1 MMSTEGKPGPDDEP
15 DSPVPD
21 QPAEDDTITDGVAE
35 VDLPGVEGSG
45 DKL

>member
-1 MMSTEGKPGPDDEP
+1 MSNTQDKPPPDDQTDGPEP
-15 DSPVPD
+15 DETT
-21 QPAEDDTITDGVAE
+21 EDDTITDGVAE